1 MFNNSLFNEETKLKI
16 AEREREAETHRW
28 HRQLGY
34 SDRGSLRW
42 VLGFVTLVAVL
53 LLIAILL

>member
-1 MFNNSLFNEETKLKI
+1 MFNNSLFNEETRLKM

-34 SDRGSLRW
+34 SDRSALRR
-42 VLGFVTLVAVL
+42 VLGFVTLVAAL
-53 LLIAILL
+53 LLTLILL

>member
-34 SDRGSLRW
+34 SDRSGLRW
-42 VLGFVTLVAVL
+42 VLGFVTLVAAL
-53 LLIAILL
+53 LLILILL

>member
-1 MFNNSLFNEETKLKI
+1 MFNNSLFNEETRLKI

-34 SDRGSLRW
+34 SDRSALRW
-42 VLGFVTLVAVL
+42 VLGFATLVAAL
-53 LLIAILL
+53 LLTLILL

>member
-1 MFNNSLFNEETKLKI
+1 MFNNSLFNEETKLKM

-34 SDRGSLRW
+34 SDRSALRW
-42 VLGFVTLVAVL
+42 VLGFGTLVAVL
-53 LLIAILL
+53 LFTLILL